1 MADVD
6 TRIEQFKKMASD
18 DPNNELGH
26 FSLGRAYLE
35 AGRYDEAVA
44 SFERVLQLNSNL
56 SRAYHLLAQALLK
69 QNKRDAAVE
78 RLTQGVQIAHARG
91 DMMPKNEMSKMLQ
104 ELGAPVPEL
113 KSESA
118 QVQVG
123 EGQVLCKRCGRV
135 KPRLASPPFRNDFGQ
150 EIFNNICP
158 DCWREAIGQGTKVI
172 NELRLPMND
181 PQAHKVWDQHI
192 REFLNLQK

>member
-6 TRIEQFKKMASD
+6 MRIEQFRKMASD

-44 SFERVLQLNSNL
+44 SFERVIELNANL

-69 QNKRDAAVE
+69 QDKRDAAVE
-78 RLTQGVQIAHARG
+78 RLAQGVQVAHARG
-91 DMMPKNEMSKMLQ
+91 DMMPKNEMAKLLQ

-135 KPRLASPPFRNDFGQ
+135 KPKLASPPFRNDFGK
-150 EIFNNICP
+150 EIHESVCP

>member
-1 MADVD
+1 MAEVD

-35 AGRYDEAVA
+35 AGRYDEAAA
-44 SFERVLQLNSNL
+44 SFERVLELNRNL
-56 SRAYHLLAQALLK
+56 SRAYHLLASTLLK
-69 QNKRDAAVE
+69 QGKRDAAVE
-78 RLTQGVQIAHARG
+78 RLTEGVQVAQARG
-91 DMMPKNEMSKMLQ
+91 DVMPKNEMTKMLQ

-113 KSESA
+113 KSEAA

-123 EGQVLCKRCGRV
+123 EGQVLCKRCGKV
-135 KPRLASPPFRNDFGQ
+135 KSKLASPPFRNDFGN
-150 EIFNNICP
+150 EIYENICA